1 MLKKVINN
9 ILHVKINDLK
19 LKGNLIKTLKIGI
32 VLIVLS
38 VVNIILN
45 G

>member
-9 ILHVKINDLK
+9 ILHVRINDLK
-19 LKGNLIKTLKIGI
+19 LKGNLIKTLKTGL

-38 VVNIILN
+38 IVK
-45 G
+45 